1 MTMLVMSTLAT
12 VAGEVMDCVR
22 LHEERWEDRVY
33 AHGLDKLVESHYEKY
48 HKDYA
53 VERDKEHALC
63 ELAAAALF
71 ALCKLTK
78 D

>member
-1 MTMLVMSTLAT
+1 MAIMIKSDLMAT
-12 VAGEVMDCVR
+12 ANEVMECVR

-33 AHGLDKLVESHYEKY
+33 AHGLDKLVEAHFEKY
-48 HKDYA
+48 NKEYA

-78 D
+78 N